1 VCAYARVI
9 CRESALL
16 YIERDR
22 ACAKTRVSANARE
35 KARQREIEREREA
48 GWQNLQI
55 SGTSVQAEAPELA
68 KQEEEVK
75 FKEKKP

>member
-1 VCAYARVI
+1 MRENESERERE
-9 CRESALL
+9 RESET
-16 YIERDR
+16 ERER
-22 ACAKTRVSANARE
+22 
-35 KARQREIEREREA
+35 EREREA